1 MKLLRLA
8 KTVAVII
15 VIFLTLSLIGAEA
28 AEPLPPP
35 MFPTTTPE
43 KKQIVVENIYN
54 FQIVRYQPPVTVHPL
69 KNRKNATY
77 QRPEATIISH
87 VSAMML
93 NDWEWFQ
100 EGWTRKSWKEI
111 EERNK
116 SLGRTSSSI
125 LDRWKKF
132 FRGKKVQLTER
143 IDSGEYVIVYYKV
156 TGKKGTLFAVMR
168 LEDGKW
174 LITNELITD
183 PVVISGKEGKTLIK
197 KVIR

>member
-1 MKLLRLA
+1 
-8 KTVAVII
+8 
-15 VIFLTLSLIGAEA
+15 
-28 AEPLPPP
+28 
-35 MFPTTTPE
+35 
-43 KKQIVVENIYN
+43 
-54 FQIVRYQPPVTVHPL
+54 
-69 KNRKNATY
+69 
-77 QRPEATIISH
+77 
-87 VSAMML
+87 MML

-100 EGWTRKSWKEI
+100 EGWTRESWKDI

-156 TGKKGTLFAVMR
+156 TGEKGTLFAVMR